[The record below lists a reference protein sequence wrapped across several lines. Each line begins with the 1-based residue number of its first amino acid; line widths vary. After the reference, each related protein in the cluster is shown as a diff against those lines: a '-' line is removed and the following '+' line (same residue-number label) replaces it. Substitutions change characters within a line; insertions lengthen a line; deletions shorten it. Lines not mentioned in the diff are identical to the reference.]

1 MNNITGYK
9 QLSSE
14 QVSDINDVKECANLV
29 GDIIQE
35 FVNKE
40 GVDQRWVSIAKTH
53 LQQGF
58 MALTRS
64 IANPDSF

>member
-14 QVSDINDVKECANLV
+14 QVYDINDVKECANLV

-40 GVDQRWVSIAKTH
+40 GVDQRWVAIAKTH

>member
-9 QLSSE
+9 QLSDE
-14 QVSDINDVKECANLV
+14 QVADINDVKECANLV
-29 GDIIQE
+29 GDIVAE
-35 FVNKE
+35 FINKE
-40 GVDQRWVSIAKTH
+40 SIDQRWVAIAKTH